1 MPIWKRTLFRY
12 LASVAS
18 VSAIPL
24 AFWPVFD
31 KIQDATAASA
41 LLVVVLLVATKWGTG
56 PAITAS
62 VLSTVYLNFFLS
74 HPLTSFSCLVAR
86 TSLLL

>member
-1 MPIWKRTLFRY
+1 MRIWKRTVFRY
-12 LASVAS
+12 FASVAS

-24 AFWPVFD
+24 AFWPIYD
-31 KIQDATAASA
+31 KVEDTTAASA

-62 VLSTVYLNFFLS
+62 VLATVYLNSSLS
-74 HPLTSFSCLVAR
+74 HPLSSFSCLVAR
-86 TSLLL
+86 TS